1 MRLNGY
7 DYSELVRIIDLFLE
21 SQYGETWHRFCE
33 NYIKQRDNYETG
45 DEPPNVENENTDK
58 EQQEN

>member
-1 MRLNGY
+1 MHLNGY

-33 NYIKQRDNYETG
+33 NYMIQR
-45 DEPPNVENENTDK
+45 NTD
-58 EQQEN
+58 ENLEEFSGSENQDIDEDQQEN